1 MKKNKILAIAVFLVT
16 MLFGTLDVNAATTY
30 AEKLP
35 DTVTRGPITYA
46 YTTGTNATEGKSNY
60 PFYNEDTTGTYLLY
74 CSDRNNPKYEHNDVL
89 KKSSER
95 LPYGYVTILKGTY
108 EFSPVNAYLF
118 EQNVQNQEYTDKEQM
133 KKMINTW
140 ITQMALWG
148 YQGTITGDEINTN
161 RLDYKAKDI
170 GDINLAKKTIML
182 FTTNNK
188 GEEVDLAAKNVW
200 NSRVESVIQK
210 AKTAK
215 DPANSKLNVV
225 SEGKTTWTES
235 DNIAKSNLIKVE
247 SENGVE
253 AKLSKFSVSLENA
266 PEGTK
271 VYTEDGKEVTDT
283 TSITGGTKLY
293 ITIDKSKLDKSKEYN
308 FKLNATGTI
317 TYDSA
322 YMYTNDSGKQPSILV
337 GPETKDIQGSLDFQ
351 IVPDTASSLSKSIY
365 YIGFIILLCGV
376 GMIYANV
383 RPKRQEEE

>member
-108 EFSPVNAYLF
+108 EIDPLYGYILATPM
-118 EQNVQNQEYTDKEQM
+118 QEYTDKEQM
-133 KKMINTW
+133 KKMTNTW

-148 YQGTITGDEINTN
+148 YQGTITDAEINQDPL
-161 RLDYKAKDI
+161 RYKVNESV
-170 GDINLAKKTIML
+170 GNINLA
-182 FTTNNK
+182 NK
-188 GEEVDLAAKNVW
+188 EVRLYADADAAKEIGAKDTW
-200 NSRVESVIQK
+200 NKYVASVIQK

-247 SENGVE
+247 SEPGVE
-253 AKLSKFSVSLENA
+253 ATLSKFSVSLENA

-271 VYTEDGKEVTDT
+271 VYTADGKEVTDT

-337 GPETKDIQGSLDFQ
+337 GPETKDIQGLLDFQ

>member
-1 MKKNKILAIAVFLVT
+1 MKKNKILAIAVLLVT

-108 EFSPVNAYLF
+108 EIDPLYGYILATPM
-118 EQNVQNQEYTDKEQM
+118 QEYTDKEQM
-133 KKMINTW
+133 KKMTNTW

-148 YQGTITGDEINTN
+148 YQGTITDAEINQDPL
-161 RLDYKAKDI
+161 RYKVNESV
-170 GDINLAKKTIML
+170 GNINLA
-182 FTTNNK
+182 NK
-188 GEEVDLAAKNVW
+188 EVRLYADADAAKEIGAKDTW
-200 NSRVESVIQK
+200 NKYVASVIQK

-247 SENGVE
+247 SEPGVE
-253 AKLSKFSVSLENA
+253 ATLSKFSVSLENA

-271 VYTEDGKEVTDT
+271 VYTADGKEVTDT

-293 ITIDKSKLDKSKEYN
+293 ITIDKSKIDKSKEYN

>member
-1 MKKNKILAIAVFLVT
+1 MKKNKILAIAVLLVT

-108 EFSPVNAYLF
+108 EIDPLYGYILATPM
-118 EQNVQNQEYTDKEQM
+118 QEYTDKEQM
-133 KKMINTW
+133 KKMTNTW

-148 YQGTITGDEINTN
+148 YQGTITDAEINQDPL
-161 RLDYKAKDI
+161 RYKVNESV
-170 GDINLAKKTIML
+170 GNINLA
-182 FTTNNK
+182 NK
-188 GEEVDLAAKNVW
+188 EVRLYADADAAKEIGAKDTW
-200 NSRVESVIQK
+200 NKYVASVIQK

-247 SENGVE
+247 SEPGVE
-253 AKLSKFSVSLENA
+253 ATLSKFSVSLENA

-271 VYTEDGKEVTDT
+271 VYTADGKEVTDT

>member
-108 EFSPVNAYLF
+108 EIDPLYGYILATPM
-118 EQNVQNQEYTDKEQM
+118 QEYTDKEQM
-133 KKMINTW
+133 KKMTNTW

-148 YQGTITGDEINTN
+148 YQGTITDAEINQDPL
-161 RLDYKAKDI
+161 RYKVNESV
-170 GDINLAKKTIML
+170 GNINLA
-182 FTTNNK
+182 NK
-188 GEEVDLAAKNVW
+188 EVRLYADADAAKEIGAKDTW
-200 NSRVESVIQK
+200 NKYVASVIQK

-293 ITIDKSKLDKSKEYN
+293 ITIDKSKIDKSKEYN

>member
-1 MKKNKILAIAVFLVT
+1 MKKNKILTSAIILGT
-16 MLFGTLDVNAATTY
+16 MIFGTLNVNAATTY

-108 EFSPVNAYLF
+108 EIDPLYGYILATPM
-118 EQNVQNQEYTDKEQM
+118 QEYTDKEQM
-133 KKMINTW
+133 KKMTNTW

-148 YQGTITGDEINTN
+148 YQGTITDAEINQDPL
-161 RLDYKAKDI
+161 RYKVNESV
-170 GDINLAKKTIML
+170 GNINLA
-182 FTTNNK
+182 NK
-188 GEEVDLAAKNVW
+188 EVRLYADADAAKEIGAKDTW
-200 NSRVESVIQK
+200 NKYVASVIQK

-247 SENGVE
+247 SEPGVE
-253 AKLSKFSVSLENA
+253 ATLSKFSVSLENA

-271 VYTEDGKEVTDT
+271 VYTADGKEVTDT

-293 ITIDKSKLDKSKEYN
+293 ITIDKSKIDKSKEYN